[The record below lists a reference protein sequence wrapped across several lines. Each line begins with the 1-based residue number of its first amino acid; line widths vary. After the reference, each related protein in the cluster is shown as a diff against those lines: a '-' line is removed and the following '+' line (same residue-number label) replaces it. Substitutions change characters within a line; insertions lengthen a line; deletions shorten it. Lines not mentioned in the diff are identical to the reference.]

1 MPGRVAPGTSHSFK
15 ALRDLES
22 ALMLRDQPRL
32 LTSGG
37 HSPDRDV
44 WEEKK
49 LGEGEVT
56 PRGLRRGRIEE
67 ERDGDGVGSMRNEEG
82 DNLSGVW
89 QQCAAKPNLAAFP
102 IPTGSCHRRLI
113 ITRSQVLPGTW
124 TEPGHLAGMG
134 SGSYTTLPRDP
145 RAGDQCATRRR
156 GLTLHFSLPGLGVE
170 VFGLG
175 EGVQLLSQL
184 GAPRPSRAPYS
195 KATPPPSKQ
204 HAQ

>member
-1 MPGRVAPGTSHSFK
+1 MCHAWAMGRKDSKVLGWSLLMPGRVAPGTSHSFK

-32 LTSGG
+32 LTSRG

-82 DNLSGVW
+82 DNLSLRSGNNA
-89 QQCAAKPNLAAFP
+89 QPN
-102 IPTGSCHRRLI
+102 PT
-113 ITRSQVLPGTW
+113 
-124 TEPGHLAGMG
+124 
-134 SGSYTTLPRDP
+134 
-145 RAGDQCATRRR
+145 
-156 GLTLHFSLPGLGVE
+156 
-170 VFGLG
+170 
-175 EGVQLLSQL
+175 
-184 GAPRPSRAPYS
+184 
-195 KATPPPSKQ
+195 
-204 HAQ
+204 